1 MLVKIK
7 SSYFIK
13 NMLSNLE
20 EGNKLKA
27 VKYNK
32 RLQNNLDIYH
42 IIYMKLDGK
51 WEEYS
56 NDKLIYKDEYKNGKR
71 NGKGK
76 EYFDKFGDLIYRRIF
91 KWKMLEWERKR
102 I

>member
-32 RLQNNLDIYH
+32 RLQNNLDINLFNYKEFTKKYV
-42 IIYMKLDGK
+42 IYEENGK
-51 WEEYS
+51 GKEYNY
-56 NDKLIYKDEYKNGKR
+56 NDSLIYEGEYLNGKR

-76 EYFDKFGDLIYRRIF
+76 EI
-91 KWKMLEWERKR
+91 
-102 I
+102 

>member
-20 EGNKLKA
+20 EGNKLKV

-32 RLQNNLDIYH
+32 RLQNNLGINLFNYKEFTKKYVIY
-42 IIYMKLDGK
+42 
-51 WEEYS
+51 EE
-56 NDKLIYKDEYKNGKR
+56 

-76 EYFDKFGDLIYRRIF
+76 DYN
-91 KWKMLEWERKR
+91 
-102 I
+102 